1 MGKPSWWLRLTILGV
16 SLNFLAFAISY
27 RWGIFAVTLA
37 TVIRAYLI
45 FPLGQWAICQLTQDS
60 LRRYLNIFIAP
71 TVSALIMASAIFA
84 IRLWFLNILSP
95 LELIILGSILGGAIY
110 IALIRVLAPKLL
122 KQVFE
127 IAQVMAQGSK
137 ADSN

>member
-1 MGKPSWWLRLTILGV
+1 
-16 SLNFLAFAISY
+16 
-27 RWGIFAVTLA
+27 
-37 TVIRAYLI
+37 
-45 FPLGQWAICQLTQDS
+45 
-60 LRRYLNIFIAP
+60 
-71 TVSALIMASAIFA
+71 MASAIFA